1 MIRPPVFDFASLDGL
16 AFAAERGR
24 FNGPALPRMAAQGL
38 GPILELAQLADTGL
52 LPAPEKAEW
61 LALDGF
67 EVLYRMLLTGRS
79 QWVCADGR
87 RIGFLRT
94 GAQPPKNETGWISF
108 CLAAQQAASMAG
120 FPTRIA
126 QQLIAAIGELRSNV
140 YEHSRSARTGLIAF
154 RAGTSSFE
162 FVVGD
167 RGVGVLQ
174 SLRTCTE
181 FEGISDH
188 GEALKL
194 ALTEGVSRFGSKA
207 RRGYGFRPIFVGLAN
222 VRGYL
227 RFRSGDHSLIIDGT
241 RPSLT
246 TARPAQ
252 KPMLSGFIVSVSCNA
267 ALRSSRCSE
276 RPILR

>member
-1 MIRPPVFDFASLDGL
+1 MMQSAIFDFTELDGL

-24 FNGPALPRMAAQGL
+24 FNGRALPRMSAQNL
-38 GPILELAQLADTGL
+38 GPIVELAQLAEMGL

-67 EVLYRMLLTGRS
+67 EVLYRALLTGRS

-87 RIGFLRT
+87 RIGFVRT
-94 GAQPPKNETGWISF
+94 GTQPPKNETGWISF
-108 CLAAQQAASMAG
+108 CVAAQQAATVSG
-120 FPTRIA
+120 FSTRIA
-126 QQLIAAIGELRSNV
+126 QQLVAAIGELRGNI
-140 YEHSRSARTGLIAF
+140 YEHSRAPRTGLIAF
-154 RAGTSSFE
+154 RAGISSFE
-162 FVVGD
+162 FVVAD
-167 RGVGVLQ
+167 RGVGVLE
-174 SLRTCTE
+174 SLRTCSE

-222 VRGYL
+222 IRGYL
-227 RFRSGDHSLIIDGT
+227 RFRSGDHALIIDGT
-241 RPSLT
+241 KPSLA

-252 KPMLSGFIVSVSCNA
+252 KPTLRGFIVSVSCNA
-267 ALRSSRCSE
+267 E
-276 RPILR
+276 V